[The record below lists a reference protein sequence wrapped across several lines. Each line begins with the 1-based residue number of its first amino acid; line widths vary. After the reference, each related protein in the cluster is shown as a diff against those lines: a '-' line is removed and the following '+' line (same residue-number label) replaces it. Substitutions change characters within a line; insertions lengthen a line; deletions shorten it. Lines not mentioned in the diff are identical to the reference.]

1 MSKPKFFTMSTGKQ
15 KDEFIERLL
24 TYKLGHSRSPRNEF
38 KLLRLKVLFFGG
50 GLGRINTEVI

>member
-1 MSKPKFFTMSTGKQ
+1 MSKGKQ

-24 TYKLGHSRSPRNEF
+24 TYKLGHSRLPRNEF

>member
-1 MSKPKFFTMSTGKQ
+1 MSKPKFFTMSKAKQ

-24 TYKLGHSRSPRNEF
+24 TCKLGHSRLPRHEF

-50 GLGRINTEVI
+50 GLGRINLEVI